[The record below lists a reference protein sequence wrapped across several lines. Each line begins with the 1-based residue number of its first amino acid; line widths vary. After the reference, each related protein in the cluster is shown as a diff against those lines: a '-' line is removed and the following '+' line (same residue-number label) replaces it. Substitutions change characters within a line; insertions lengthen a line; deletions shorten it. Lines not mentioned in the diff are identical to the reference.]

1 MDINNDLI
9 DIEKS
14 INLWEMKWYNDALP
28 LHYYPNDLLSIQDE
42 IGDYKLLIKFGILGE
57 EFF

>member
-1 MDINNDLI
+1 
-9 DIEKS
+9 
-14 INLWEMKWYNDALP
+14 MKWYNDALP